1 MKNIP
6 FVFGKVTSGKNFTD
20 RKKETEMLSLN
31 FRNGVNTILISPRR
45 MGKSSLVK
53 KVANTVASDKLKVVN
68 MDIFS
73 CKSEDDFYDLFAA
86 EIIRQTA
93 GTFEKISSYI
103 GEFLS
108 AIRPVVEF
116 SPDLTMGFNL
126 TLSASKREMDVRSV
140 LELPEVIAR
149 KKNLDIV
156 VCIDEFQQIAE
167 FDDPVSFQK
176 KLRTVWQHFERTSF
190 CLYGSRKHMMQKIF
204 GDKGMPFYHFGSIT
218 NLGPIPQEEWHT
230 YITGRFQA
238 SGNKS
243 ISHDTISNICSTVE
257 NVSSYVQQLS
267 WIIWARVKNKAE
279 ELPFEEAVEVLVDE
293 NAALFE
299 SLTAPLSGPQMG
311 FLKALRDGISSGFTS
326 YAILEKYQLGTP
338 GNVSKIKTVLIK
350 KELID
355 ADRAS
360 AWIPDPVFRLWLK
373 RLP

>member
-1 MKNIP
+1 MKDIP

-20 RKKETEMLSLN
+20 REKETKILSLN

-45 MGKSSLVK
+45 MGKSSLVE

-73 CKSEDDFYDLFAA
+73 CKSEDDFYDMFST
-86 EIIRQTA
+86 EIIRQAA
-93 GTFEKISSYI
+93 GTFEKITSYI

-108 AIRPVVEF
+108 GIRPVVEF
-116 SPDLTMGFNL
+116 SPDLATGFNMS
-126 TLSASKREMDVRSV
+126 LSASKREMDVRTV
-140 LELPEVIAR
+140 LELPEVIAK

-167 FDDPVSFQK
+167 FNDPVTFQK
-176 KLRTVWQHFERTSF
+176 QLRTVWQHFERTSF

-204 GDKGMPFYHFGSIT
+204 GDKGMPFYRFGSVT
-218 NLGPIPQEEWHT
+218 NLGPIPQEEWQK
-230 YITGRFQA
+230 YITGQFEA
-238 SGNKS
+238 SGKS
-243 ISHDTISNICSTVE
+243 ISPDTISKICGTVE

-267 WIIWARVKNKAE
+267 WIIWARVNNKAE
-279 ELPFEEAVEVLVDE
+279 ELPFEEAAEVLVDE

-311 FLKALRDGISSGFTS
+311 FLRALRDGINSGFTS

-338 GNVSKIKTVLIK
+338 GNVSKIKSVLIK

-355 ADRAS
+355 SDS
-360 AWIPDPVFRLWLK
+360 TSVWIPDPVFRLWLK